1 MNIRKDLLSE
11 ISQQA
16 LVLSQNLYDE
26 LQTLRNESA
35 DSAYHSKIKKLNEMI
50 WEYHES
56 NRRALVVEDK
66 QEASQTGKLLYQAKA
81 EKSQLMLQHT
91 QHQENIRR
99 ELESLTK
106 PVIGMSWDRID
117 DEIKAL
123 PKRMVMHTTG
133 TRKQYGEYGDRVFR
147 TIEHNFSPIRKIR
160 DLLLEGKSKLKGMNY
175 NSISQILD
183 YVEDLEKQVNQ
194 INLKELAREEMSPD
208 QYGDLKSFAEGEKP
222 PTQPPEYH
230 QLATKGALDSQLE
243 KAQQTLKD
251 TEKWF
256 RDQIFDR
263 LKKQTH

>member
-1 MNIRKDLLSE
+1 MTILKDLLSE
-11 ISQQA
+11 VPQQV
-16 LVLSQNLYDE
+16 LELSQHLYDE
-26 LQTLRNESA
+26 LQALRSQPA
-35 DSAYHSKIKKLNEMI
+35 DSVYHSKVQKLNEMI

-81 EKSQLMLQHT
+81 EKSQLMLEHA

-106 PVIGMSWDRID
+106 PVIGMSCDRID
-117 DEIKAL
+117 DQIKAL
-123 PKRMVMHTTG
+123 PKQMVMHTLG

-147 TIEHNFSPIRKIR
+147 TIEHNFYPIRKIL
-160 DLLLEGKSKLKGMNY
+160 DLLLEGKLTLRGMNQ

-183 YVEDLEKQVNQ
+183 YVEDLENQINQ

-208 QYGDLKSFAEGEKP
+208 QYGELKSFAEGEKQP
-222 PTQPPEYH
+222 IRPPEY
-230 QLATKGALDSQLE
+230 QQMATKDYPDSHLA
-243 KAQQTLKD
+243 KAQQTLRD

-256 RDQIFDR
+256 RGQIFDR
-263 LKKQTH
+263 VRK